1 MKMKTPIYNFVKKYS
16 DSDISRFHMPGH
28 KGVEY
33 LGCESMDITEIY
45 GADSLYEADGIIR
58 ESEKNAS
65 KIFDTGD
72 TFYSTEGSSLC
83 IRTMIYTA
91 LINTSKKPLIAAA
104 RNVHKSFVY
113 TVAALDLDV
122 CWIYPKNSNSL
133 CSGSIT
139 ADEAERV
146 LKEYEPFALYI
157 TSPNY
162 IGEMSDIKEI
172 ARICKKY
179 DTPLLVDNAHG
190 AYLKFF
196 DMHPI
201 NLGAAMC
208 CDSAHK
214 TLPVLT
220 GGAYLHISKEYN
232 KIYSPCIKDAMSFF
246 ASTSPSYLT
255 LCSLDLCNKTLA
267 SNYDELIQSTF
278 HSVNELKEYIKSKN
292 FELYGCE
299 PLKITI
305 HTNGN
310 KMAERLREHGGECEY
325 SDDEFIV
332 FMFTPQNTKKDFEL
346 IKKLISSCKN
356 YEPITSPIIEK
367 GEKAISIRKALLS
380 KQELVKTEHS
390 VGRICASPTVSCPPA
405 VPIAVSGELITEKK
419 AELFKFYGIDKIS
432 CVKTDKN

>member
-1 MKMKTPIYNFVKKYS
+1 MKIKTPIFDFVKKYS
-16 DSDISRFHMPGH
+16 ESNISRFHMPGH
-28 KGVEY
+28 KGIEF
-33 LGCESMDITEIY
+33 LGCEAMDITEVY

-65 KIFDTGD
+65 KIFNTGD

-83 IRTMIYTA
+83 IRAMLYAA
-91 LINTSKKPLIAAA
+91 LINTDRKPLIAAA

-113 TVAALDLDV
+113 AAAALDLDV
-122 CWIYPKNSNSL
+122 CWIYPKNSHSL
-133 CSGSIT
+133 CSGAIT
-139 ADEAERV
+139 ADEAEEI
-146 LKEYEPFALYI
+146 LKKYNPFALYI

-162 IGEMSDIKEI
+162 LGEISDIKEI
-172 ARICKKY
+172 AKVCKKY

-190 AYLKFF
+190 AYLKFL

-201 NLGAAMC
+201 DLGAAMC

-232 KIYSPCIKDAMSFF
+232 ELYSPCIKDAMSLF

-255 LCSLDLCNKTLA
+255 LCSLDLCNRTMTT
-267 SNYDELIQSTF
+267 NFDELIHCTF
-278 HSVNELKEYIKSKN
+278 QKVNELKEYIKVRN

-310 KMAERLREHGGECEY
+310 KMAEKLRELGGECEY
-325 SDDEFIV
+325 SDNEFIV
-332 FMFTPQNTKKDFEL
+332 FMFTPQNSEKDFDL
-346 IKKLISSCKN
+346 IKKLISSCEN
-356 YEPITSPIIEK
+356 YEPMISPIIENGK
-367 GEKAISIRKALLS
+367 KVMSIRNALLS
-380 KQELVKTEHS
+380 KQELVKTECA

-405 VPIAVSGELITEKK
+405 IPIAVSGEIITEEK
-419 AELFKFYGIDKIS
+419 AKLFSGIA
-432 CVKTDKN
+432 N

>member
-1 MKMKTPIYNFVKKYS
+1 MKMKTPIFDFVKKYS
-16 DSDISRFHMPGH
+16 ESNISRFHMPGH
-28 KGVEY
+28 KGVGF
-33 LGCESMDITEIY
+33 LGCEAMDITEIQ
-45 GADSLYEADGIIR
+45 GADSLYEACGIIR

-65 KIFDTGD
+65 EIFNSGD

-83 IRTMIYTA
+83 IRAMLYAA

-104 RNVHKSFVY
+104 RNVHKSFIY
-113 TVAALDLDV
+113 ACAALDLDV

-139 ADEAERV
+139 ADEAEEII
-146 LKEYEPFALYI
+146 KKYEPFALYI
-157 TSPNY
+157 TSPTY
-162 IGEMSDIKEI
+162 LGEISDIKEI
-172 ARICKKY
+172 AKVCKKY
-179 DTPLLVDNAHG
+179 KTPLLVDNAHG
-190 AYLKFF
+190 AYLKFL

-201 NLGAAMC
+201 DLGATMC

-220 GGAYLHISKEYN
+220 GGAYLHISKECS
-232 KIYSPCIKDAMSFF
+232 KIYSPVIKDAMSFF

-255 LCSLDLCNKTLA
+255 LCSLDLCNKTM
-267 SNYDELIQSTF
+267 STNFDELIKSTSF
-278 HSVNELKEYIKSKN
+278 KVNELKKYIKSKN

-299 PLKITI
+299 PLKIVI

-310 KMAERLREHGGECEY
+310 KMAEKLRELGGECEY
-325 SDDEFIV
+325 SDNEFIV
-332 FMFTPQNTKKDFEL
+332 FMFSPQNSEKDYDL
-346 IKKLISSCKN
+346 IKKLISSCEN
-356 YEPITSPIIEK
+356 YKPIVSPTIEK

-380 KQELVKTEHS
+380 KQELVKTEFA

-405 VPIAVSGELITEKK
+405 IPIAVSGEIITEKQK
-419 AELFKFYGIDKIS
+419 ELFKFYGIDKVS